1 MRRGRVRIL
10 TRNSRRDS
18 VQKWL
23 QMRGAI
29 VPPVIAALKHRSK
42 FVVKISMAARLVC
55 VSCHSLQLELC
66 GRRIHEAP
74 QTGSSSSSNR
84 SVLFVDSVAEHLDD
98 GFKGFICVTV
108 LVTRGVKVGN
118 ADDDS

>member
-1 MRRGRVRIL
+1 M
-10 TRNSRRDS
+10 
-18 VQKWL
+18 
-23 QMRGAI
+23 
-29 VPPVIAALKHRSK
+29 PPVIAALKHQSK
-42 FVVKISMAARLVC
+42 VFTVELYKVIVVKISMAARLVC

-74 QTGSSSSSNR
+74 QTSSGSVSSG
-84 SVLFVDSVAEHLDD
+84 SVLFVEDSVTEYLDG

-108 LVTRGVKVGN
+108 LITRGVKVGN